1 MFIAT
6 LFTIVRIWKQRKC
19 PSGDEWIKVMWHT
32 HTHTH
37 TDTHR
42 HTHRHTHTMKYYSAI
57 KQNEILLFKTTWMD
71 LLGIMLSE
79 IS

>member
-6 LFTIVRIWKQRKC
+6 LFTIVRIWKQHKC

-32 HTHTH
+32 HTHTL
-37 TDTHR
+37 
-42 HTHRHTHTMKYYSAI
+42 KYYSAI